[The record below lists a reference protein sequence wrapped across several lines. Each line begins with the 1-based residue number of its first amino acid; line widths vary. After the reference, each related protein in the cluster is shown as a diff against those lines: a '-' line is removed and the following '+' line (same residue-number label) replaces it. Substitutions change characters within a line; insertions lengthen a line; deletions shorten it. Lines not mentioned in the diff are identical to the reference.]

1 MFLPINTNDTSITKM
16 KYTIHPD
23 LTMSNIINLAIET
36 RKIITDMYSSCERYM
51 NNIKIQENIKEITK
65 ENLL

>member
-1 MFLPINTNDTSITKM
+1 M

-36 RKIITDMYSSCERYM
+36 RKIITDMYSSCEKGYM
-51 NNIKIQENIKEITK
+51 NNIKIQENIKEIQK
-65 ENLL
+65 KNLL